1 MEAEMEAVKNSQ
13 VVPVSSKSI
22 TAPANQ
28 SETKYRI
35 ISILS
40 PLLVLVLWETL
51 VRTDI
56 MDRRFFPA
64 PTTVI
69 VVLAEMIQTGELFDH
84 LFSSLQRIIA
94 GFILGAIPAIILGM
108 LMGWSRGVRAFLDPI
123 VAATYPVPKLSLLPL
138 IIILFGIGEAS
149 KIVVVAIAG
158 FFIVLITTAAGVRR
172 IDPTLLQAA
181 HNYGA
186 QGWKLF
192 SKVILPAS
200 LPAIFTGLRLA
211 LGTSLLIIVAAEFVA
226 AKQGIGY
233 LIWLSWSTL
242 SVGEMYAGLV
252 VIAVLGLLF
261 TTGLERLGKRLMPW
275 AEEFRERSK

>member
-1 MEAEMEAVKNSQ
+1 MEAIKNSQ
-13 VVPVSSKSI
+13 VVPVSKKGIS
-22 TAPANQ
+22 APASQ
-28 SETKYRI
+28 KETRYRI

-40 PLLVLVLWETL
+40 PLLVLLLWELL
-51 VRTDI
+51 VRTGILDQ
-56 MDRRFFPA
+56 RFFPA
-64 PTTVI
+64 PTTIV
-69 VVLAEMIQTGELFDH
+69 VVLAEMIESGELFKH

-94 GFILGAIPAIILGM
+94 GFILGAIPGIILGM

-172 IDPTLLQAA
+172 IDLTLLQAA

-186 QGWKLF
+186 RGWRLF

-200 LPAIFTGLRLA
+200 MPAIFTGLRLA

-252 VIAVLGLLF
+252 VIAILGLLF

-275 AEEFRERSK
+275 AEEFQERSP

>member
-1 MEAEMEAVKNSQ
+1 MEAVKNSQ
-13 VVPVSSKSI
+13 VLPVSTKNLAS
-22 TAPANQ
+22 PVGQN
-28 SETKYRI
+28 ETKYRV

-40 PLLVLVLWETL
+40 PLLVLLLWEML

-56 MDRRFFPA
+56 LDQRFFPA
-64 PTTVI
+64 PTTVLL
-69 VVLAEMIQTGELFDH
+69 VLAEMIQTGELFDH
-84 LFSSLQRIIA
+84 LFSSLQRIVA
-94 GFILGAIPAIILGM
+94 GFILGAIPGIILGM

-200 LPAIFTGLRLA
+200 LPAIFTGLRLS

-226 AKQGIGY
+226 AQQGIGY

-252 VIAVLGLLF
+252 VIAILGLLF

-275 AEEFRERSK
+275 AEDSRERSK

>member
-1 MEAEMEAVKNSQ
+1 MEAVKNSQ
-13 VVPVSSKSI
+13 VVPVSTKSI
-22 TAPANQ
+22 ATPVSQHEAR
-28 SETKYRI
+28 YRF

-40 PLLVLVLWETL
+40 PLLVLLLWEML
-51 VRTDI
+51 VRTGI
-56 MDRRFFPA
+56 LDRRFFPA
-64 PTTVI
+64 PTTV
-69 VVLAEMIQTGELFDH
+69 VLVLLEMIQTGEIFDH
-84 LFSSLQRIIA
+84 LLSSLQRIIA
-94 GFILGAIPAIILGM
+94 GFILGAIPGIILGM

-123 VAATYPVPKLSLLPL
+123 VAATYPIPKLSLLPL
-138 IIILFGIGEAS
+138 IIILFGIGEMS
-149 KIVVVAIAG
+149 KIVGVAIAG
-158 FFIVLITTAAGVRR
+158 FFIVLISTAAGVRR
-172 IDPTLLQAA
+172 IDPNLLQAA

-186 QGWKLF
+186 HGWKLF

-200 LPAIFTGLRLA
+200 LPAIFTGLRLS

-252 VIAVLGLLF
+252 VIALLGLLF

-275 AEEFRERSK
+275 AEEFRERSR

>member
-1 MEAEMEAVKNSQ
+1 MEVVKHSQ
-13 VVPVSSKSI
+13 VVPVSTKSSSV
-22 TAPANQ
+22 PAKNN
-28 SETKYRI
+28 EARYRV

-40 PLLVLVLWETL
+40 PVIFLVLWETL
-51 VRTDI
+51 VRTNILDH
-56 MDRRFFPA
+56 RFFPT
-64 PTTVI
+64 PTTVA
-69 VVLAEMIQTGELFDH
+69 VVLIEMISSGEIFDH
-84 LFSSLQRIIA
+84 LFSSLQRIVA
-94 GFILGAIPAIILGM
+94 GFILGAIPAIVLGM
-108 LMGWSRGVRAFLDPI
+108 LMGMSRGVRAFLDPI
-123 VAATYPVPKLSLLPL
+123 VALTYPIPKLSLLPL

-158 FFIVLITTAAGVRR
+158 FFIVLIATAAGVRR

-181 HNYGA
+181 NNYGA
-186 QGWKLF
+186 HGWKLF

-200 LPAIFTGLRLA
+200 LPSIFTGLRLA

-252 VIAVLGLLF
+252 VIALLGLLF
-261 TTGLERLGKRLMPW
+261 TAGLERLGKRLMPW

>member
-1 MEAEMEAVKNSQ
+1 MAMEAIKNSQ
-13 VVPVSSKSI
+13 VIPVPMKGT
-22 TAPANQ
+22 TAPVPKN
-28 SETKYRI
+28 EIRYRI
-35 ISILS
+35 ISIIS
-40 PLLVLVLWETL
+40 PVIMLVLWELL
-51 VRTDI
+51 VRTNI
-56 MDRRFFPA
+56 LDRRFFPA

-69 VVLAEMIQTGELFDH
+69 LVLVEMINSGEIFDH
-84 LFSSLQRIIA
+84 LFSSLQRIVA
-94 GFILGAIPAIILGM
+94 GFVLGAIPAVILGM

-123 VAATYPVPKLSLLPL
+123 VAATYPIPKLSLLPL
-138 IIILFGIGEAS
+138 IIILFGIGEMS

-158 FFIVLITTAAGVRR
+158 FFIVLISTAAGVRR

-186 QGWKLF
+186 YGRKLF

-252 VIAVLGLLF
+252 VIALLGLLF
-261 TTGLERLGKRLMPW
+261 TTGLERLGKKLMPW
-275 AEEFRERSK
+275 AEEFQERSR